1 MNIDIDSIVKK
12 IDIEKLIEEDIK
24 SRISECIDIG
34 DIIDTILQ
42 DEKLEDFIHKRVV
55 NIVDEYLLSDDGKKC
70 IIEKFKETIDDA
82 DILCDDRITDAIAEF
97 LKKSLMKRC

>member
-34 DIIDTILQ
+34 DVVDNVLQ
-42 DEKLEDFIHKRVV
+42 DDKLEDFIHKRVAS
-55 NIVDEYLLSDDGKKC
+55 IVDEYLLSDDGKKC
-70 IIEKFKETIDDA
+70 IIEKFKEMIDDA
-82 DILCDDRITDAIAEF
+82 DILSDDRITDAIAEF